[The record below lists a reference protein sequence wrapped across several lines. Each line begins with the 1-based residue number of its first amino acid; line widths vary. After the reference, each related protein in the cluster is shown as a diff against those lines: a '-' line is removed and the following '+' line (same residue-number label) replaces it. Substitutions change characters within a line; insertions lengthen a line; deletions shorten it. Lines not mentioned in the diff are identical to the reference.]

1 MLPLRLL
8 RELELRNPGGNHS
21 RKGEQR
27 NRDAI
32 PASPRTEWAHSP
44 SAFNLDMISSLALAA
59 RSRMSSLISLNSE

>member
-32 PASPRTEWAHSP
+32 PASSRTGWAP